1 MLETLGKGNVV
12 EVVEAIYRVTEGLVV
27 LFLNKERVV
36 RLVDSSDVELE
47 IHTHQKM
54 SEYVER
60 RVAYVLD
67 GDEVRADE
75 RDVVNLGERPDHSG
89 VIDTGNENSE
99 QVGKECRLFLK
110 VEGEVLVVA
119 RNISMS
125 M

>member
-1 MLETLGKGNVV
+1 MSGKSAELEKFVMLETLGKGNVV

-47 IHTHQKM
+47 IYKHQNM

-67 GDEVRADE
+67 GDEV
-75 RDVVNLGERPDHSG
+75 
-89 VIDTGNENSE
+89 
-99 QVGKECRLFLK
+99 
-110 VEGEVLVVA
+110 
-119 RNISMS
+119 
-125 M
+125 